1 MACSKLFSGYFPEL
15 INEILHYFRDD
26 ISTLHSCT
34 LVDRLWC
41 RSAISLLWE
50 DPFSFNHVQNF
61 QYFEI
66 YLHYLNED
74 DKAKLNEYGINNNLL
89 LSSTLFNY
97 PSFIKRLNTH
107 KVSSSIEIWL
117 SRTLMAENYDNC
129 QEAEKVVYRLLLKMF
144 IENEG
149 SLDSFE
155 IKVTSK
161 NNYSYFNDTME
172 FALQNPNFIC
182 NVRNLM
188 INTSASCIKLP
199 KKTFPFLKFLHSN
212 CNSISSFSYKI
223 FEFDV
228 DNNRTLIG
236 KCLSQM
242 IFTQQNLKKIS
253 FECNNFFYNSF
264 SLLKNSNISNTL
276 KIITFYSIDFKII
289 ITNFQ
294 EIFNQLNVLESI
306 HIIYCDSL
314 NSEIA
319 QQIINVTKPFRLKT
333 LIMDQDTLQVESL
346 QLLLQK
352 FGSDLENFKFGY
364 YGSYTPEQKNQ
375 LLKSIVKYCTK
386 IKYFDIG
393 KPDDISFNLVF
404 NLIENIKQSLNY
416 FIIEYKNFRYSV
428 SYRDLCSIIL
438 NNLGQ
443 VLPSELEFLKL
454 CFDIEPSNL
463 KIFLENS
470 QNTFIRR
477 LFIRNVC
484 KEKGEDILPYIKEY
498 IMKKKRV
505 KYLAI
510 YGYQDLISLKDEVNE
525 FKLHN
530 IKIES
535 YYNSYDLVENFR
547 YYYKIDQL

>member
-1 MACSKLFSGYFPEL
+1 MACSKLFSGYLPEL
-15 INEILHYFRDD
+15 IDEIIQYLRND
-26 ISTLHSCT
+26 ILTLHSCI
-34 LVDRLWC
+34 LVNRLWC

-50 DPFSFNHVQNF
+50 DPFSLNPDQNF
-61 QYFEI
+61 QHFEI
-66 YLHYLNED
+66 YFHCLNED

-107 KVSSSIEIWL
+107 TVSYSIENWH
-117 SRTLMAENYDNC
+117 STLKVHHNH
-129 QEAEKVVYRLLLKMF
+129 QEASKLIYRLLFKMF

-161 NNYSYFNDTME
+161 DNYSYFNDTME
-172 FALQNPNFIC
+172 LVLQNPNFIC

-188 INTSASCIKLP
+188 ISITARRGYSRHIRLP
-199 KKTFPFLKFLHSN
+199 EKTFAFIKFLHSN
-212 CNSISSFSYKI
+212 CNSISSFSYK
-223 FEFDV
+223 FSDFYV
-228 DNNRTLIG
+228 NNRTLFG

-242 IFTQQNLKKIS
+242 IITQQNLKKIS
-253 FECNNFFYNSF
+253 FECDNYLYNSF
-264 SLLKNSNISNTL
+264 SLLQTSNISNTL
-276 KIITFYSIDFKII
+276 KIITFYSIDFRII
-289 ITNFQ
+289 IINFQ

-306 HIIYCDSL
+306 HIINCDSL

-319 QQIINVTKPFRLKT
+319 QQIINVTKPFKLKT
-333 LIMDQDTLQVESL
+333 LIMYHDTLQVESL

-352 FGSDLENFKFGY
+352 FGNDLECFKFGY
-364 YGSYTPEQKNQ
+364 YESYKPEQKNQ

-386 IKYFDIG
+386 IKYFDLG
-393 KPDDISFNLVF
+393 KPDDISINLVF
-404 NLIENIKQSLNY
+404 NLIENIKQNLNY
-416 FIIEYKNFRYSV
+416 LIIEYNFRHCSV
-428 SYRDLCSIIL
+428 IYGDICSNIL

-443 VLPSELEFLKL
+443 VLPSELEFLRL
-454 CFDIEPSNL
+454 CLYIEPSNL

-477 LFIRNVC
+477 LFIRNLYE
-484 KEKGEDILPYIKEY
+484 KKGEDILPYIKEY

-505 KYLAI
+505 KYLAV
-510 YGYQDLISLKDEVNE
+510 YDYQDLIFLKDEVNE

-530 IKIES
+530 IRIES
-535 YYNSYDLVENFR
+535 YINSYDIRENFK
-547 YYYKIDQL
+547 YCC